1 MNVFEPRF
9 VSYAA
14 AILTVTIWAAYL
26 LGTRYAVSSNFSVE
40 EILILRIVP
49 AAIIL
54 TPVMLKFGVVPP
66 RDTNVIG
73 VFMLTVGASALFP
86 YFLSSAL
93 QFAPASDAG
102 ILASGTLPFWSALSA
117 FLLMGDRPNKVR
129 QFGLLC
135 IIAGALSIAI
145 WEILL
150 TSSNGTWRGHLMFM
164 SAAAFWSVYSVYFKI
179 SGLSPLHALSIGTF
193 WASIALVV
201 FISFRGNAD
210 FSVIPINDIFT
221 MALLQGVLVG
231 LISTLLYSYAVTNLG
246 PAKTGAIGALTPV
259 LTLLGGWLFLGEN
272 ITANKLAGMILVTFG
287 VMLASGVIQTFKRS
301 A

>member
-9 VSYAA
+9 GSYAA

-54 TPVMLKFGVVPP
+54 SPVMLKFGVVPP
-66 RDTNVIG
+66 RGTNVIG

-102 ILASGTLPFWSALSA
+102 ILAPGTLPFWAALSA

-164 SAAAFWSVYSVYFKI
+164 SAAAFWSVYC
-179 SGLSPLHALSIGTF
+179 
-193 WASIALVV
+193 
-201 FISFRGNAD
+201 
-210 FSVIPINDIFT
+210 
-221 MALLQGVLVG
+221 
-231 LISTLLYSYAVTNLG
+231 YSN
-246 PAKTGAIGALTPV
+246 
-259 LTLLGGWLFLGEN
+259 
-272 ITANKLAGMILVTFG
+272 
-287 VMLASGVIQTFKRS
+287 Q
-301 A
+301 

>member
-9 VSYAA
+9 GSYAA

-54 TPVMLKFGVVPP
+54 SPVMLKFGVVPP
-66 RDTNVIG
+66 RGTNVIG

-102 ILASGTLPFWSALSA
+102 ILAPGTLPFWAALSA

-129 QFGLLC
+129 QVGLLC

-164 SAAAFWSVYSVYFKI
+164 SAAAFWSVYSVYFKM

-193 WASIALVV
+193 WAFIALVV

-210 FSVIPINDIFT
+210 FSGISINDIFM
-221 MALLQGVLVG
+221 MALLQGIFVG
-231 LISTLLYSYAVTNLG
+231 LISTVLYSYAVTNLG
-246 PAKTGAIGALTPV
+246 PAKTGAVGALTPV
-259 LTLLGGWLFLGEN
+259 LTLLGGWLFLGEG

-287 VMLASGVIQTFKRS
+287 VMLASGVVKTFKRS

>member
-1 MNVFEPRF
+1 MH
-9 VSYAA
+9 
-14 AILTVTIWAAYL
+14 LT
-26 LGTRYAVSSNFSVE
+26 
-40 EILILRIVP
+40 
-49 AAIIL
+49 
-54 TPVMLKFGVVPP
+54 
-66 RDTNVIG
+66 
-73 VFMLTVGASALFP
+73 
-86 YFLSSAL
+86 
-93 QFAPASDAG
+93 
-102 ILASGTLPFWSALSA
+102 
-117 FLLMGDRPNKVR
+117 
-129 QFGLLC
+129 
-135 IIAGALSIAI
+135 IAGALSIAI

-164 SAAAFWSVYSVYFKI
+164 SAAAFWSVYFKM

-193 WASIALVV
+193 WAAIALAV

-210 FSVIPINDIFT
+210 FSVIPINDIFM

-246 PAKTGAIGALTPV
+246 PAKTRAIGALTPV

-287 VMLASGVIQTFKRS
+287 VMLASGVVKTYKRS

>member
-1 MNVFEPRF
+1 MH
-9 VSYAA
+9 
-14 AILTVTIWAAYL
+14 LT
-26 LGTRYAVSSNFSVE
+26 
-40 EILILRIVP
+40 
-49 AAIIL
+49 
-54 TPVMLKFGVVPP
+54 
-66 RDTNVIG
+66 
-73 VFMLTVGASALFP
+73 
-86 YFLSSAL
+86 
-93 QFAPASDAG
+93 
-102 ILASGTLPFWSALSA
+102 
-117 FLLMGDRPNKVR
+117 
-129 QFGLLC
+129 
-135 IIAGALSIAI
+135 IAGALSIAI

-164 SAAAFWSVYSVYFKI
+164 SAAAFWSVYFKM

-193 WASIALVV
+193 WAAIALAV

-210 FSVIPINDIFT
+210 FSVIPINDIFM

-231 LISTLLYSYAVTNLG
+231 LISTLLYSCAVTNLG

-287 VMLASGVIQTFKRS
+287 VMLASGVVKTYKRS

>member
-1 MNVFEPRF
+1 MNFAEPRF

-54 TPVMLKFGVVPP
+54 SPVMLKVGVLPP
-66 RDTNVIG
+66 REANVIG

-102 ILASGTLPFWSALSA
+102 IMAPGTLPFWAALSA
-117 FLLMGDRPNKVR
+117 FILMGDRPNRIRLV
-129 QFGLLC
+129 GLLC
-135 IIAGALSIAI
+135 IIAGALSIAL
-145 WEILL
+145 WEILV
-150 TSSNGTWRGHLMFM
+150 TFSAGTWRGHLMFM
-164 SAAAFWSVYSVYFKI
+164 SAAAFWSVYSVYFKM
-179 SGLSPLHALSIGTF
+179 SGLRPLHALSIGTF
-193 WASIALVV
+193 WASIALVI

-210 FSVIPINDIFT
+210 FTGISINDIFT
-221 MALLQGVLVG
+221 MALLQGIFVG
-231 LISTLLYSYAVTNLG
+231 LVSTVLYSYAVTNLG

-259 LTLLGGWLFLGEN
+259 LTLLGGWLFLGES
-272 ITANKLAGMILVTFG
+272 ITANKLAGMVLVTFG
-287 VMLASGVIQTFKRS
+287 VMLASGVVKTFKRS